1 MAHVSV
7 LGIRATVSGSFHRG
21 LDDVQAAVG
30 ALIDAGVEVL
40 SPADPR
46 LVDAFGE
53 FLFVASDRRRKIKM
67 VQDRHLAAIA
77 ASHFLWLVAP
87 DGYVGQSAALEVGSA
102 LAHGIPVFGTTPPN
116 DLTLRQYVSIVS
128 SVRDAV
134 SAVVALVPEASA
146 PGLLLDPYGVADRV
160 HDQVDRIRQHLL
172 TPSSVYGEDDPAV
185 RSITADLRGELR
197 GL

>member
-1 MAHVSV
+1 MAHVSS

-21 LDDVQAAVG
+21 LNDVQAAVD
-30 ALIDAGVEVL
+30 ALTDAGVEVL

-77 ASHFLWLVAP
+77 ASHFVWLVAP
-87 DGYVGQSAALEVGSA
+87 DGYVGLSAALEVGSA
-102 LAHGIPVFGTTPPN
+102 LAHEIPVFGATPPN

-128 SVRDAV
+128 SVRHAV
-134 SAVVALVPEASA
+134 SAVLVLAPEANV
-146 PGLLLDPYGVADRV
+146 PGLLLDPDGAADRV
-160 HDQVDRIRQHLL
+160 HHQVDRIRQGLL
-172 TPSSVYGEDDPAV
+172 TPSSVYGEDDSEV